1 MNILL
6 QRRAEIALRSLD
18 KAEQK
23 KILRSLS
30 TIENIDRVN
39 LAQDP
44 KFHKLATGFSGKN
57 LYIYKGSPKI
67 RLILSFEEDAC
78 TVEDIVDHD
87 RLSRLMA
94 QRGRE

>member
-1 MNILL
+1 MNIFL

-18 KAEQK
+18 KTEQK
-23 KILRSLS
+23 RILRSLS
-30 TIENIDRVN
+30 IIEAIDRVT

-44 KFHKLATGFSGKN
+44 KFRKLATGFSGKK

-67 RLILSFEEDAC
+67 RLILSIEEDVC

-87 RLSRLMA
+87 RLSRLIA
-94 QRGRE
+94 QRGQE